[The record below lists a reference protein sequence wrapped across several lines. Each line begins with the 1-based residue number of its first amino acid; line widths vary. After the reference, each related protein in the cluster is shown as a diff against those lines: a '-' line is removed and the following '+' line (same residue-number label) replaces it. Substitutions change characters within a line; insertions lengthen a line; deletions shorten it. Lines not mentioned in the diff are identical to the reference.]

1 MSSRLRHAPRRSER
15 RPGAP
20 VTPHPLADW
29 IRLLALTLM
38 WGSAFLLTKI
48 AVSALDPDLVV
59 AGRLLVACL
68 LLVPLALL
76 RPTRGGPGGSWGAR
90 LWLFLLLIA
99 VFGNALPFTL
109 VAWGQQRVDSG
120 LAGILMAVMPLAT
133 LGLSHYL
140 VPGER
145 LTPYRVAG
153 FLFGFLGVLVLL
165 GPDALRDAAEG
176 EGNLL
181 PMLAVLAGALCYAI
195 SAILARL
202 RPPSGALPSAA
213 ATTLLATGLMLPFVL
228 GPGDRYPG
236 GDPTVVSLAAVLA
249 LGAFSTAW
257 ASILYFQL
265 IKSAGPAFVSQL
277 NYLIPLWAVAVGM
290 VFLGE
295 RPEPN
300 ALYALALILVGVLL
314 TQMERRR
321 AIRRRPPDPP
331 RSPR

>member
-1 MSSRLRHAPRRSER
+1 M
-15 RPGAP
+15 
-20 VTPHPLADW
+20 PHPLADW
-29 IRLLALTLM
+29 ARLLALTLM
-38 WGSAFLLTKI
+38 WGSAFLLTKV

-59 AGRLLVACL
+59 AGRLLVACV
-68 LLVPLALL
+68 LLVPWALL
-76 RPTRGGPGGSWGAR
+76 RLTRGDCDGFWRAR

-99 VFGNALPFTL
+99 VFGNALPFSL
-109 VAWGQQRVDSG
+109 IAWGQQRVDSG
-120 LAGILMAVMPLAT
+120 IAGILMAVMPLAT

-153 FLFGFLGVLVLL
+153 FAFGFLGVLVLL
-165 GPDALRDAAEG
+165 GPDALRDATETEG
-176 EGNLL
+176 KLL
-181 PMLAVLAGALCYAI
+181 PMLAILGGALCYAI

-213 ATTLLATGLMLPFVL
+213 ATTLLAAGLMLPLVL
-228 GPGDRYPG
+228 GPADLDRAGELRGAP
-236 GDPTVVSLAAVLA
+236 LAAVLA

-257 ASILYFQL
+257 AAILYFQL

-277 NYLIPLWAVAVGM
+277 NYLIPLWAVAVGIL
-290 VFLGE
+290 FLGE

-300 ALYALALILVGVLL
+300 ALYALVLILGGILL

-321 AIRRRPPDPP
+321 ALHRCTQGP
-331 RSPR
+331 RGGSR